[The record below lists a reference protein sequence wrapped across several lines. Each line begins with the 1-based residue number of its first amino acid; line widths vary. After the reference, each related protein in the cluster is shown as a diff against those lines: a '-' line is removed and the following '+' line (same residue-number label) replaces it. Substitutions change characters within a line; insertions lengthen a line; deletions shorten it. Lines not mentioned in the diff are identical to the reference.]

1 MWPGNRCV
9 ECFEYPNLPR
19 FGQTWEC
26 FYIDDVPGW
35 CLGDIQRK
43 LKDLCVGLAEVDEA
57 GGNKRI
63 HKFIQLELSN
73 PILIQFAPFVTT
85 TQILSP
91 YCVLSLRIS
100 SIMRGCGF
108 DCSNMN
114 FWNSIRENDCS
125 R

>member
-73 PILIQFAPFVTT
+73 PILIQFAPFVTDHADLESVLCFEFADKLDHARAPLR
-85 TQILSP
+85 LSEP
-91 YCVLSLRIS
+91 EVLEPKPS
-100 SIMRGCGF
+100 
-108 DCSNMN
+108 
-114 FWNSIRENDCS
+114 E
-125 R
+125 